1 MIINPR
7 DWDVQ
12 RDRTRNYFAV
22 EGRVASVATPQAGG
36 SYIVP
41 SRARLLK
48 VAHQPL
54 LPDILTLRLY
64 VEQGHQSPYT
74 PPPQP
79 PALQAI
85 YAPPAIETAE
95 DVCTKVRIMHSDDT
109 LIELAV
115 VDAPQPVR

>member
-1 MIINPR
+1 MTINPR
-7 DWDVQ
+7 DWDAQ

-22 EGRVASVATPQAGG
+22 AGSVAYAATPQADGG
-36 SYIVP
+36 YIVP

-64 VEQGHQSPYT
+64 VEQERHSPYT

-79 PALQAI
+79 PALQAM
-85 YAPPAIETAE
+85 YYPPAIETEE

-115 VDAPQPVR
+115 KDDPQPLR